1 MKFTIVYNV
10 LFGFYSLSLHLKK
23 NSKSMFG
30 QFLKTILQLIL
41 APRKAWSD
49 VAEDDP
55 NPARVLE
62 RGLYPLMAIMALTAF
77 CHGFY
82 GAEPFQIG
90 RALESALGQFL
101 SLFLTVMIARGAF
114 ESLMPPMQ
122 TEKVPM
128 ARIANV
134 SSFSTGILAIIN
146 IIANLCPIDLA
157 IFWFLPAFL
166 IVVLWHA
173 AEYLSIREDRYAQF
187 IILAIS
193 VLIILPILFNFILS
207 LVL

>member
-1 MKFTIVYNV
+1 
-10 LFGFYSLSLHLKK
+10 
-23 NSKSMFG
+23 MFG

-55 NPARVLE
+55 NPAQVLE

-134 SSFSTGILAIIN
+134 TSFSTGILAVIN

-173 AEYLSIREDRYAQF
+173 VEYLCIREDRYAQF